1 MHNKYNIKE
10 INYIKGI
17 AILLVFIGHAATPS
31 FLERPYFYE
40 FIVQLIY
47 SFHMPLFFLVS
58 GFLSYKV
65 IDMNLKENYFNFVK
79 AKFYRLAVPFLTIS
93 FITNLMVLIL
103 MFLTNT
109 PTTIHSL
116 IDMIKT
122 VFLYPEN
129 GVMGALWF
137 LYTLF
142 IISAISPIITKLPVK
157 ITLTLA
163 LLLNLLVP
171 QYKNF
176 LAVSRISFFLVYF
189 LIGLYFRK
197 YCFNNKEINIRNITT
212 FKKVTLYLL
221 SLVCILSYSYIMAN
235 QIHIYRYIL
244 NPLRFLCGLLGM
256 ILILVFIEK
265 ICNLRIF
272 VKTVSFLG
280 KHSLD
285 IYLLSWF
292 FQIASM
298 ILINNILK
306 IDNYNIFFISNMLI
320 GSLCIPFSIYIL
332 RRFRI
337 LKFLFLGENS
347 ENNLSINIKSLS
359 FNN

>member
-93 FITNLMVLIL
+93 FI
-103 MFLTNT
+103 
-109 PTTIHSL
+109 
-116 IDMIKT
+116 
-122 VFLYPEN
+122 
-129 GVMGALWF
+129 
-137 LYTLF
+137 
-142 IISAISPIITKLPVK
+142 
-157 ITLTLA
+157 
-163 LLLNLLVP
+163 
-171 QYKNF
+171 
-176 LAVSRISFFLVYF
+176 LVYF

-221 SLVCILSYSYIMAN
+221 SLV
-235 QIHIYRYIL
+235 
-244 NPLRFLCGLLGM
+244 
-256 ILILVFIEK
+256 
-265 ICNLRIF
+265 
-272 VKTVSFLG
+272 
-280 KHSLD
+280 
-285 IYLLSWF
+285 
-292 FQIASM
+292 
-298 ILINNILK
+298 
-306 IDNYNIFFISNMLI
+306 
-320 GSLCIPFSIYIL
+320 
-332 RRFRI
+332 
-337 LKFLFLGENS
+337 
-347 ENNLSINIKSLS
+347 
-359 FNN
+359 

>member
-1 MHNKYNIKE
+1 MNNKYNIKE

-93 FITNLMVLIL
+93 F
-103 MFLTNT
+103 
-109 PTTIHSL
+109 
-116 IDMIKT
+116 
-122 VFLYPEN
+122 
-129 GVMGALWF
+129 
-137 LYTLF
+137 
-142 IISAISPIITKLPVK
+142 
-157 ITLTLA
+157 
-163 LLLNLLVP
+163 
-171 QYKNF
+171 
-176 LAVSRISFFLVYF
+176 
-189 LIGLYFRK
+189 
-197 YCFNNKEINIRNITT
+197 
-212 FKKVTLYLL
+212 
-221 SLVCILSYSYIMAN
+221 
-235 QIHIYRYIL
+235 
-244 NPLRFLCGLLGM
+244 
-256 ILILVFIEK
+256 
-265 ICNLRIF
+265 
-272 VKTVSFLG
+272 LG

-306 IDNYNIFFISNMLI
+306 IDNYNIFLY
-320 GSLCIPFSIYIL
+320 L
-332 RRFRI
+332 
-337 LKFLFLGENS
+337 LF
-347 ENNLSINIKSLS
+347 
-359 FNN
+359 

>member
-47 SFHMPLFFLVS
+47 SFHMPLFFLV
-58 GFLSYKV
+58 
-65 IDMNLKENYFNFVK
+65 
-79 AKFYRLAVPFLTIS
+79 
-93 FITNLMVLIL
+93 
-103 MFLTNT
+103 
-109 PTTIHSL
+109 
-116 IDMIKT
+116 
-122 VFLYPEN
+122 
-129 GVMGALWF
+129 
-137 LYTLF
+137 
-142 IISAISPIITKLPVK
+142 
-157 ITLTLA
+157 
-163 LLLNLLVP
+163 
-171 QYKNF
+171 
-176 LAVSRISFFLVYF
+176 YF

-212 FKKVTLYLL
+212 FKKITLYLL
-221 SLVCILSYSYIMAN
+221 SLVWILSYSYIMAN
-235 QIHIYRYIL
+235 QIHIHRYIL

-306 IDNYNIFFISNMLI
+306 IDNYNIFLY
-320 GSLCIPFSIYIL
+320 L
-332 RRFRI
+332 
-337 LKFLFLGENS
+337 LF
-347 ENNLSINIKSLS
+347 
-359 FNN
+359 

>member
-17 AILLVFIGHAATPS
+17 AILLIFIGHAATPS

-93 FITNLMVLIL
+93 FI
-103 MFLTNT
+103 
-109 PTTIHSL
+109 
-116 IDMIKT
+116 
-122 VFLYPEN
+122 
-129 GVMGALWF
+129 
-137 LYTLF
+137 
-142 IISAISPIITKLPVK
+142 
-157 ITLTLA
+157 
-163 LLLNLLVP
+163 
-171 QYKNF
+171 
-176 LAVSRISFFLVYF
+176 LVYF

-235 QIHIYRYIL
+235 QIHIHRYIL